1 MASFAHLLACLCLA
15 LAAQTV
21 TALVLPGAKKTI
33 VGRVSAGPIE
43 ISALGC
49 GTWSWGN
56 RLLWDY
62 DPSQDEEIYRAYRE
76 IRDAGVT
83 IFDTGDSYGTLDLNG
98 RAEILLGQF
107 ERRYLEEKSS
117 SKSMFG
123 IGAYVSNASNK
134 QQVATKL
141 APYPWRVTRG
151 SYVKACKESL
161 KRLEQDKLAIAQTH
175 WSTANYNVFQ
185 EGALWEGLGDMYDEG
200 LCEAV
205 GVSNYGPIQLGKFSN
220 RMKERNVPIAVA
232 QVQYSL
238 MTARNNEI
246 LDACDDAGC
255 RLISYSPLCLGL
267 LTGKYNLDNLPR
279 EGNPRR
285 QLFRELLPGAQQLLG
300 TLDAVAKDVGKTQS
314 QVAINWA
321 ISKGTVPIPGARNLQ
336 QAQENL
342 GAVGWKLSNA
352 AVQELDNASAG
363 VKKKMIEN
371 IFQTR

>member
-1 MASFAHLLACLCLA
+1 MTSSAILFASLCLA

-21 TALVLPGAKKTI
+21 TALVLPGTKTI

-83 IFDTGDSYGTLDLNG
+83 IFDTSRDS
-98 RAEILLGQF
+98 LGQF

-123 IGAYVSNASNK
+123 LERMLAML
-134 QQVATKL
+134 ATNS
-141 APYPWRVTRG
+141 RVTRG

-185 EGALWEGLGDMYDEG
+185 EGALGK
-200 LCEAV
+200 
-205 GVSNYGPIQLGKFSN
+205 LGKFSN

-363 VKKKMIEN
+363 VNKKMIEN